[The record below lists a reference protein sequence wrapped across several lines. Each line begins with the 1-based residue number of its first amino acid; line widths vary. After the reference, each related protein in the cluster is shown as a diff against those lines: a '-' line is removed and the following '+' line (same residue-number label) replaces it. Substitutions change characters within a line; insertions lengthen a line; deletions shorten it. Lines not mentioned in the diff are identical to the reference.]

1 MHQPCIGQFVYH
13 TKILFLLLIVISASE
28 PEPEIVISDDD
39 DENLPI
45 KELLEKKVL
54 GGCKKSP
61 EVNGETCE
69 IVSDD
74 ENLPIKELLEKKAL
88 SGCNKSPEVNG
99 KTCEIVSDESLS
111 AEDVVV
117 IRSNYKTD
125 KSKTNSNGNWWK
137 TPVKGKITT

>member
-1 MHQPCIGQFVYH
+1 MHQPSIGQFVHH

-45 KELLEKKVL
+45 KELLEKKAL
-54 GGCKKSP
+54 G
-61 EVNGETCE
+61 
-69 IVSDD
+69 
-74 ENLPIKELLEKKAL
+74 
-88 SGCNKSPEVNG
+88 GCNKSPEVNG